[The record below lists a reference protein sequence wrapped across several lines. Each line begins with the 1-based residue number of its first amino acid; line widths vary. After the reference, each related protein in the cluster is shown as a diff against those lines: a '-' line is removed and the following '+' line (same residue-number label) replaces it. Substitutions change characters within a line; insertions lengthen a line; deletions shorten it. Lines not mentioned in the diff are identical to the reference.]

1 MLVTSHAATIFER
14 DKTGC
19 ATLEIYDPV
28 FARRI
33 CIIGNTKF
41 PQRSF
46 LFVLTHESLKKKKEK
61 YQRNFQQKFLF
72 QLFTLSTQINCYQSR
87 FDSML
92 SSLNVLPQIDTIIL
106 SLNPCTS
113 VNEEAHHSIAI
124 NEITTTPLLLFS
136 RSYEPKKLLGIIN
149 ASLPLYES
157 NTGSNVNEKRS
168 LSEYGGGRLI

>member
-1 MLVTSHAATIFER
+1 
-14 DKTGC
+14 
-19 ATLEIYDPV
+19 
-28 FARRI
+28 
-33 CIIGNTKF
+33 
-41 PQRSF
+41 
-46 LFVLTHESLKKKKEK
+46 
-61 YQRNFQQKFLF
+61 
-72 QLFTLSTQINCYQSR
+72 
-87 FDSML
+87 ML

>member
-46 LFVLTHESLKKKKEK
+46 LFVLTHESLKKKRKISK
-61 YQRNFQQKFLF
+61 KPSAKIPFPIIHTFDTN
-72 QLFTLSTQINCYQSR
+72 QLLPIPIR
-87 FDSML
+87 FDALFSQRSPANWHDYPL
-92 SSLNVLPQIDTIIL
+92 VKSVYKRERRSSSFDRDKRDNY
-106 SLNPCTS
+106 
-113 VNEEAHHSIAI
+113 HSS
-124 NEITTTPLLLFS
+124 TPLFS
-136 RSYEPKKLLGIIN
+136 LVRAEEVARDHQRFAP
-149 ASLPLYES
+149 PLWIKHGFE
-157 NTGSNVNEKRS
+157 R
-168 LSEYGGGRLI
+168 

>member
-46 LFVLTHESLKKKKEK
+46 LFVLTHESLKKKKNIKET
-61 YQRNFQQKFLF
+61 FIF

>member
-46 LFVLTHESLKKKKEK
+46 LFVLTHESLKKKRKISK
-61 YQRNFQQKFLF
+61 KPSAKIPFPIIHTFDTN
-72 QLFTLSTQINCYQSR
+72 QLLPIPIR
-87 FDSML
+87 FDALFSQRSPANWHDYPL
-92 SSLNVLPQIDTIIL
+92 V
-106 SLNPCTS
+106 NPCTS